1 MNNPLKIP
9 LRLPEGVAVSAAGGG
24 LLLYSDA
31 LREIPLTEAATFGE
45 EPVQLREN
53 GVAEWVL
60 SGVPKSW
67 RLREG
72 GPVRVSRTN
81 PHSGTL
87 MAGNEAGLLTL
98 VLEDETGRLRASAG
112 LEIVSAK
119 LGYREDFRQLLED
132 IARRATDLLLRQRT
146 EMTSPMTATE
156 RPDPARLVER
166 FFLLRGL
173 LESGEFQRGL
183 ARVLS
188 DPHRILHAE
197 AESLPL
203 NRARRLT
210 PSAVRWL
217 ATATPRQPVPAGHCL
232 TKRGLATVPLHLP
245 HTRPTETGDTPENRF
260 VKYALRQMLETLDA
274 CTVTERLQKEAW
286 WLRAPLEQ
294 ALAHPLFAEVGTLT
308 QLPTGSQVL
317 ARRSGYREVYQ
328 TWLAAQ
334 QALQLSWEGGQEVF
348 GAGRRDV
355 ATLYEYWCFFE
366 VAAAVERVLGFCW
379 PSDAFLTPTADG
391 FSLALR
397 RGTELRLEA
406 EGVSLF
412 YNPTLPTWTRP
423 VRPDITLATGEIRVH
438 FDAKYRLTDHHDA
451 LTDDILTMHAY
462 RDALPGTLAAV
473 ALYPGKTAH
482 WWPDPASPR
491 HGLGALPLAPGRGQT
506 ALDRLLTAII
516 VSK

>member
-1 MNNPLKIP
+1 M
-9 LRLPEGVAVSAAGGG
+9 
-24 LLLYSDA
+24 
-31 LREIPLTEAATFGE
+31 
-45 EPVQLREN
+45 QLREN

-87 MAGNEAGLLTL
+87 TADNEVGLLTL
-98 VLEDETGRLRASAG
+98 VLQDETGRPRASAG

-119 LGYREDFRQLLED
+119 LSYRADFRQLLED

-146 EMTSPMTATE
+146 EVTSPMTATE

-188 DPHRILHAE
+188 DPHRVLHAE

-217 ATATPRQPVPAGHCL
+217 ATATPRQPVPSGRPLAE
-232 TKRGLATVPLHLP
+232 RGLATVPLHLP
-245 HTRPTETGDTPENRF
+245 HMRPTETCDTPENRF
-260 VKYALRQMLETLDA
+260 IQYALRQLLSSLES
-274 CTVTERLQKEAW
+274 CCVTERLRKEAR

-294 ALAHPLFAEVGTLT
+294 ALTHPLFAEVGPLM

-317 ARRSGYREVYQ
+317 TRRSGYREVYQ

-334 QALQLSWEGGQEVF
+334 QALRLSWEGGQEVF

-366 VAAAVERVLGFCW
+366 VAAAVERVFGFCW
-379 PSDAFLTPTADG
+379 PIDAFLTHTIDG

-397 RGTELRLEA
+397 RGTELRLESD
-406 EGVSLF
+406 GVSLF

-423 VRPDITLATGEIRVH
+423 VRPDITLAIGEMRLH
-438 FDAKYRLTDHHDA
+438 FDAKYRLTDRYDA

-462 RDALPGTLAAV
+462 RDAIPGTLAAV

-482 WWPDPASPR
+482 WWPDPASPH
-491 HGLGALPLAPGRGQT
+491 HGLGALPLAPGRGRT
-506 ALDRLLTAII
+506 ALDQLLTAMIA
-516 VSK
+516 SR